1 MFIIGFH
8 SVRLL
13 GTIRIKDNKIGQFAE
28 RTIAIVNAVFG
39 YLNNDLIKQLRV
51 ETSMKSI
58 YLLEL

>member
-13 GTIRIKDNKIGQFAE
+13 GAIRIKDNKIGQFAE

-39 YLNNDLIKQLRV
+39 YLNKDFIKQLRV
-51 ETSMKSI
+51 ETSIKSI
-58 YLLEL
+58 NLLEL